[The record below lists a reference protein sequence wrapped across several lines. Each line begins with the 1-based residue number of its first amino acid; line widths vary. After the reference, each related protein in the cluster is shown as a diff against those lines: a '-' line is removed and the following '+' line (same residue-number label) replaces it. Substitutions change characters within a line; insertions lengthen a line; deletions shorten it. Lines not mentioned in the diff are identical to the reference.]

1 MNKLEDMFDDDKLN
15 KAVKK
20 GKKRNILKITGIAV
34 IVFILGTILNTTIS
48 RIISIMHKKRM
59 DIAIGVNIPNAYI
72 GKCVDIFSFL
82 GGTSHYTVYKEV
94 GWRAVPLYSSVS
106 SIGLNTM
113 ISSGRGGEY
122 YRDKGWDVQHWENG
136 YKKLMFFHPDIKY
149 KEYKKDFE
157 YLNSIPDGKII
168 EIGLSFDKKYN
179 LRNFSTLIPK
189 FNISWLRLDTYTKEQ
204 IDKYRKDAKEHD
216 SKVSYIGEEETLG
229 IRTEGNV
236 VLDNIY
242 KANYSG
248 LLNRLKKLR
257 YKDIYNHL
265 KERKTDPEIIGV
277 IVYGTKSELK
287 TLMNNPHIKGATIG
301 VMRDKD

>member
-1 MNKLEDMFDDDKLN
+1 
-15 KAVKK
+15 
-20 GKKRNILKITGIAV
+20 
-34 IVFILGTILNTTIS
+34 
-48 RIISIMHKKRM
+48 
-59 DIAIGVNIPNAYI
+59 
-72 GKCVDIFSFL
+72 
-82 GGTSHYTVYKEV
+82 
-94 GWRAVPLYSSVS
+94 
-106 SIGLNTM
+106 
-113 ISSGRGGEY
+113 
-122 YRDKGWDVQHWENG
+122 
-136 YKKLMFFHPDIKY
+136 MFFHPDIKY